1 MNPLCIV
8 IIGLSML
15 FNACSSEAV
24 RVVPCKIEK
33 PLKPHRAD
41 FKDNFDYLKAI
52 FKYTYDLE
60 SSLEVCE

>member
-1 MNPLCIV
+1 MNPLYKV
-8 IIGLSML
+8 IIISSML
-15 FNACSSEAV
+15 FNACSGEVV
-24 RVVPCKIEK
+24 RVVPCKVDK

-60 SSLEVCE
+60 LSLEACE